1 MMIPGP
7 CSLDTS
13 VVLRLL
19 VGDPVP
25 QFQSANRF
33 LKEQLAAHAA
43 VHVGDQVLAEAY
55 FALQYFYKI
64 PKADAL
70 GILFEFGEHSGVTIT
85 SIAREI
91 LALPNL
97 ASAKP
102 GFVDRLIHGESH
114 AAGRTL
120 ATFEKSAKKL
130 ANTVVLSGL

>member
-1 MMIPGP
+1 MIAGH

-19 VGDPVP
+19 VGDPVH
-25 QFQSANRF
+25 QFQSAAWF
-33 LKEQLAAHAA
+33 LEQQLGAQSA
-43 VHVGDQVLAEAY
+43 VHASDHVLAEAY
-55 FALQYFYKI
+55 FALQSFYKI
-64 PKADAL
+64 PKAEAL
-70 GILFEFGEHSGVTIT
+70 EILFKFAEDSGVTVT
-85 SIAREI
+85 PLARRV

-120 ATFEKSAKKL
+120 VTFEKSAKKL
-130 ANTVVLSGL
+130 PNTVVLPAS